1 MRLLLAAISLFA
13 AVLVHA
19 QSTYTTDFESFA
31 LGDVDGQQ
39 GWGHISN
46 SPTGGEIVSTPTH
59 SGVRALRFYTRN
71 QDFFFVQ
78 SHLYS
83 ALLSDPAGETG
94 SILSG
99 GHPVADPET
108 HFSGSFWFRTP
119 DTPVTSTRSDGRIAE
134 LNPSSK
140 GPDLDDPVSRYAQIR
155 VFNNGDGRVRIE
167 IGWYTQTS
175 AVFTTAT
182 VGFLQWGQWYRFD
195 TLIHFVD
202 GLDGTAP
209 NDRFTL
215 TIYDANG
222 ALVGTACGSTWET
235 AWKSDPTFGGGLVQR
250 AVNGFEFR
258 SMVVLNGVTPG
269 FVDDFTISSFSA
281 AALAVSIGGTNN
293 VCFGGTTLLTANGG
307 ADVTAYEWRDASN
320 NIVATTP
327 TFSAGAGTYTVTVTN
342 SLCETATSAPFTVTQ
357 SPPLQVSI
365 SGRGYVGFAG
375 DLDTL
380 TATATGGSG
389 SYTNFTWRNAQNT
402 VVGTGSTYAAPA
414 GTYTVT
420 VTDATCGTAT
430 SAQFAV
436 VQLATPTVPTAGAWG
451 LLALACGLI
460 VAAILR
466 MR

>member
-1 MRLLLAAISLFA
+1 MRLLLAAVSLFA
-13 AVLVHA
+13 AVLLQA
-19 QSTYTTDFESFA
+19 QSTYSTDFESFS
-31 LGDVDGQQ
+31 LGDVNGQQ
-39 GWGHISN
+39 GWGHIDN
-46 SPTGGEIVSTPTH
+46 SPTGGEIVASPVH

-99 GHPVADPET
+99 GHAVADPES

-119 DTPVTSTRSDGRIAE
+119 DTPVVPTRTDGRIAE

-175 AVFTTAT
+175 ATFTTAT

-215 TIYDANG
+215 TIYDASG

-235 AWKSDPTFGGGLVQR
+235 AWKADPTFGGGLVQR

-258 SMVVLNGVTPG
+258 SMVVQNGVTPG
-269 FVDDFTISSFSA
+269 YVDDFTINSFSA
-281 AALAVSIGGTNN
+281 AALTASISGATT
-293 VCFGGTTLLTANGG
+293 VCFGATTLLTANGG
-307 ADVTAYEWRDASN
+307 ADVTAYEWRDAAN
-320 NIVATTP
+320 TLVATTP
-327 TFSAGAGTYTVTVTN
+327 AFAAGAGTYTVTVTN

-357 SPPLQVSI
+357 LPPLDVSI
-365 SGRGYVGFAG
+365 SGRGYVAFPG
-375 DLDTL
+375 DLDNL

-389 SYTNFTWRNAQNT
+389 SYASFTWRNASNT
-402 VVGTGSTYAAPA
+402 VVGTGPTYAAAA

-430 SAQFAV
+430 SAAFAV
-436 VQLATPTVPTAGAWG
+436 IALATPTVPTASEWG
-451 LLALACGLI
+451 LLVLALGL
-460 VAAILR
+460 ALMAFLR